1 MKRRKTY
8 NKYSPLN
15 SNDEKKA
22 KVLNVGSGEGL
33 RDALMKVAS
42 LGLAINSALPNG
54 GYMDEIRDNDKEE
67 E

>member
-8 NKYSPLN
+8 NKYCPN
-15 SNDEKKA
+15 NNDEKKA
-22 KVLNVGSGEGL
+22 KVLSVGNGEGL
-33 RDALMKVAS
+33 RDVLMKVSS
-42 LGLAINSALPNG
+42 LGLAINSFLPNG